1 MSGFFVFIGFHTFP
15 IMMLSTK
22 QRWRKWERE
31 RRKINRW
38 NHSDA
43 SLCLSVVL
51 PVMVKAPHCVL
62 HSSSLQSLLHPI
74 SPSAPPAVPFTHFS
88 SHNRCVPR
96 PLLKASLKPHP
107 PCSFI
112 SLPLNTSVKTSVRKT
127 KGRLT
132 LWAELLNRS
141 ELGTIMGSI
150 FSLIYSVSFFKK
162 GQEMW
167 CYFQQSLRKWRIK
180 VLYQNSFAPSGKD
193 KILKKQ
199 VVSRRVTEKAGDV
212 KRNCVDRHQPNE
224 SNGKPQRERSWIRY
238 LRLMVEDELSKRTP
252 HYKSSIP
259 EFCHFITLRSG

>member
-88 SHNRCVPR
+88 SHNRYVPR

-132 LWAELLNRS
+132 LWAELLNIR
-141 ELGTIMGSI
+141 
-150 FSLIYSVSFFKK
+150 
-162 GQEMW
+162 
-167 CYFQQSLRKWRIK
+167 
-180 VLYQNSFAPSGKD
+180 
-193 KILKKQ
+193 
-199 VVSRRVTEKAGDV
+199 
-212 KRNCVDRHQPNE
+212 
-224 SNGKPQRERSWIRY
+224 IRY
-238 LRLMVEDELSKRTP
+238 YNGINFLPNLFSQLLQERTRNVMLF
-252 HYKSSIP
+252 ST
-259 EFCHFITLRSG
+259 EFEKMKN